1 MANNTTL
8 PAGSGGDTIRNIDK
22 AGVKTQVVT
31 LDLGGAGAETLLSG
45 TVPVSGT
52 VATGG
57 LTDAQLRLSAVPVSL
72 ASTTITGTVALTAN
86 QSVNNAQINGVAPL
100 MGNGVTG
107 TGSQRV
113 TISSDNTAF
122 AVNATLTAETTK
134 VIGTVNVAAAQ
145 TIAVTQATSANLN
158 VTATPIALTKATQ
171 GATGYT
177 TQDLKDAGRSS
188 RTITLD
194 SFAVAAVTETLNT
207 MSFSTDNGTATT
219 GTSYTV
225 TAAKRF
231 RMQAITLSLHSI
243 TGNTTAVAV
252 IVRLRINNGGA
263 AVVTSPLQFIGIIP
277 GVATGNMG
285 STTVNVA
292 IPDGYEI
299 VAGAGIGVTTT
310 CAGFVATTAAPKVD
324 IAIMGYE
331 Y

>member
-8 PAGSGGDTIRNIDK
+8 PGGSGGDTIRNIEK
-22 AGVKTQVVT
+22 GAAKTQVVV
-31 LDLGGAGAETLLSG
+31 LDLGGAGAENLVSG

-52 VATGG
+52 VTTGG
-57 LTDAQLRLSAVPVSL
+57 LTDAQLRAAVVPVSL
-72 ASTTITGTVALTAN
+72 ASTTITGTVASTQSGTWNIGSITTLPALAAGAN
-86 QSVNNAQINGVAPL
+86 
-100 MGNGVTG
+100 
-107 TGSQRV
+107 
-113 TISSDNTAF
+113 
-122 AVNATLTAETTK
+122 
-134 VIGTVNVAAAQ
+134 VIGS
-145 TIAVTQATSANLN
+145 VTQSGTW
-158 VTATPIALTKATQ
+158 TATPIAITKATQ

-207 MSFSTDNGTATT
+207 MSYSTDNGTATT

-231 RMQAITLSLHSI
+231 RMQAIALSLHSI

-252 IVRLRINNGGA
+252 VVRIRINNGGA
-263 AVVTSPLQFIGIIP
+263 ATVTSPMQFIGVIP